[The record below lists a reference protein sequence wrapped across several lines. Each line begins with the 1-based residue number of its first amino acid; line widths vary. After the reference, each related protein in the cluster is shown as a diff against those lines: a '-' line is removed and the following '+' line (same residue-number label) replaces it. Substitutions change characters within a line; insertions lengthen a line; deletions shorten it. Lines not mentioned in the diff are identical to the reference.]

1 MAVTKAKKES
11 LLKAASEALSKT
23 VSVVFVGF
31 KGLTVA
37 EVNEVRNAL
46 RKEGVKYTVI
56 KKTLLKKAL
65 TEKGISGD
73 MPELPGEV
81 AFAYLTQGDD
91 ITSPARGVQG
101 FMKKLA
107 GKIALLG
114 GVLEGKFMSEAET
127 KVIATIPPIPV
138 LQGMFANV
146 INSPIQRFAIAMS
159 EVAKT
164 KTA

>member
-1 MAVTKAKKES
+1 MAITKAKKES
-11 LLKAASEALSKT
+11 LLAGISDSLSKT

-37 EVNEVRNAL
+37 EVNDL
-46 RKEGVKYTVI
+46 RGSLKKDGVKYTVV

-114 GVLEGKFMSEAET
+114 GVLDGKFMSEAET

-138 LQGMFANV
+138 LRGMFANV

-164 KTA
+164 KTV